1 LSEPVLADD
10 LPGVSIVWL
19 DGSAL
24 DAVER
29 LHRRSI
35 VGIDA
40 GLVKPERRSFFES
53 VFGGRGEVVGAVVRG
68 SDGETGLPE
77 GRLAAYGVLLT
88 TLAEGEDAG
97 ERIGLGGNAG
107 LAKIAGTGVDPLDRG
122 RGLQRTLI
130 RHRVARAATRGF
142 SHVFATAAPANTLS
156 WRNLM
161 QEGFAVADVVLA
173 YGRLERFLLFRSTA
187 AVRAPVDAPDRWV
200 AGDQTD
206 DVRSAVA
213 AGFLGSAWRERQPTA
228 GTRVFEIG
236 FRPGAGARA

>member
-1 LSEPVLADD
+1 MSEPAPVGDP
-10 LPGVSIVWL
+10 PGVSIVWL

-35 VGIDA
+35 EGVDT

-53 VFGGRGEVVGAVVRG
+53 VFGGRGEVVGAVVQG
-68 SDGETGLPE
+68 SDDETGLPG

-97 ERIGLGGNAG
+97 ARIGLGGNEG
-107 LAKIAGTGVDPLDRG
+107 LAKVAGTGVDPIDRG
-122 RGLQRTLI
+122 RGLQRALV
-130 RHRVARAATRGF
+130 RQRVARAAARGF
-142 SHVFATAAPANTLS
+142 GHVFATAAPANTRS

-161 QEGFAVADVVLA
+161 VEGFAVVDIVLA
-173 YGRLERFLLFRSTA
+173 YGRLERFLLYRPTA
-187 AVRAPVDAPDRWV
+187 AVRVRAGEPARWFA
-200 AGDQTD
+200 AGQTD

-213 AGFLGSAWRERQPTA
+213 AGLVGSVWRERRPTA
-228 GTRVFEIG
+228 ETRVLEIG
-236 FRPGAGARA
+236 FHPGAGARA